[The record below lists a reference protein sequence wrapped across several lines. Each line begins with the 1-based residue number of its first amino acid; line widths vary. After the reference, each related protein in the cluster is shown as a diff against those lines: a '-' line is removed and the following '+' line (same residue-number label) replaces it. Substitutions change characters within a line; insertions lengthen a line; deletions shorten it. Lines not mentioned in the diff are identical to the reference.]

1 MLGCLGHMKN
11 RIIFSKSHYNACL
24 ALFLEV
30 QIWVILNLMKLKAG
44 FSERAHTADWE
55 LEVWAPDFAG
65 LLEQAARGMFAIS
78 GTRLEEGPRESQI
91 LHLNADD
98 PESLL
103 VKFLNELLLLSEQK
117 HLGFDHFNF
126 VLDGNHLNASI
137 EGAPIR
143 SLDKEIKAVTY
154 HNLSIRE
161 TKTGLQVNIVFDV

>member
-1 MLGCLGHMKN
+1 
-11 RIIFSKSHYNACL
+11 
-24 ALFLEV
+24 
-30 QIWVILNLMKLKAG
+30 MKLEAG
-44 FSERAHTADWE
+44 FTERAHTADWE

-65 LLEQAARGMFAIS
+65 ILEQAARGMSAIS
-78 GTRLEEGPRESQI
+78 GTRLEEGSRESKI

-117 HLGFDHFNF
+117 RLGFDHFNF
-126 VLDGNHLNASI
+126 VLDGNHLDVFI

-143 SLDKEIKAVTY
+143 SQDKEIKAVTY

-161 TKTGLQVNIVFDV
+161 TKAGLQVNIVFDV